1 MLGALG
7 DRPVTGPTIA
17 IGATVAILVEGQ
29 MTVPFGL
36 SPWMARGIGIS
47 APAIRGGRRKP

>member
-17 IGATVAILVEGQ
+17 VGATVACGRADDCLGRPFAMDGEGHKCARHQ
-29 MTVPFGL
+29 M
-36 SPWMARGIGIS
+36 WA
-47 APAIRGGRRKP
+47 A